1 MAYQRKM
8 PYKSYHSLI
17 QDIKCLTPS
26 PDIEYFFDDITGDR
40 WEEFKESIRRNGI
53 LTPLIV
59 SADGKMILAGRQRY
73 RACLELGIDRVPIE
87 CRPVCDRDDERMT
100 IIESNIR
107 QRGVINS
114 PSVKLGRIILELE
127 RIYGADNDKGGCPA
141 AGQLSRKSIRE
152 SIGVDKQVA
161 NCSKGIAKMPEEM
174 QSLIT
179 DGVITPRV
187 AYDHLVSRSEAEQK
201 AVAAA
206 IRNAGMDRVDTKQM
220 RKLLNKDTEPKGDLK
235 MLQTDSVFSITRQIL
250 GQDVVISLTDAE
262 AEQIVR
268 QWIDRDL
275 EKRNQVQEPETKK
288 EWKPV
293 KAYTTGVIA
302 QHGDD
307 VITMYQQGKSCHVI
321 AEHYGVSDATVSRF
335 LRNSGVPMRTPQDA
349 NKLRW
354 GKRPAA

>member
-1 MAYQRKM
+1 MAYQRQKIE
-8 PYKSYHSLI
+8 SL
-17 QDIKCLTPS
+17 KPS

-40 WEEFKESIRRNGI
+40 WEEFKESIMRHGV

-59 SADGKMILAGRQRY
+59 SADGKLILSGRQRY
-73 RACLELGIDRVPIE
+73 RACLELGIDYVPV
-87 CRPVCDRDDERMT
+87 RRRSVCDRDDERIT

-127 RIYGADNDKGGCPA
+127 RIYGADKDRGGCPT
-141 AGQLSRKSIRE
+141 AGHISRAFIRE
-152 SIGVDKQVA
+152 QIGVDKSVA
-161 NCSKGIAKMPEEM
+161 VCSKRIATMPAEV
-174 QSLIT
+174 QSLVT
-179 DGVITPRV
+179 DGVVAPRV
-187 AYDHLVSRSEAEQK
+187 IYDQLGNRSEAEQK

-206 IRNAGMDRVDTKQM
+206 IRNAGMDRVDTRQM

-250 GQDVVISLTDAE
+250 GHDVVISLTDAE

-268 QWIDRDL
+268 QWVDRSL
-275 EKRNQVQEPETKK
+275 EKPAKVQEPETKK

-307 VITMYQQGKSCHVI
+307 VIGMYQQGKSCHAI

-335 LRNSGVPMRTPQDA
+335 LRNSGVQMRTPQDA

-354 GKRPAA
+354 GKPTAA